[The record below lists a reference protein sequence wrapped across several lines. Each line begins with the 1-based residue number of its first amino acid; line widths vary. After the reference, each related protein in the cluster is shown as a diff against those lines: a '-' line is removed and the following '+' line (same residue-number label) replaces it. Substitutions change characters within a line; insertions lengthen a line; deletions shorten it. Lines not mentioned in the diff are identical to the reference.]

1 MKWCLV
7 AAGVNDLKR
16 PAEKLSVSQNLGAS
30 SLPFVMSSVSKQN
43 DLQSL
48 YSFGRY
54 WYDLGTL
61 LSGHHPHQLLFGRG
75 MLAPPVPYFST
86 CSYTHVTKVN
96 GFVGLTGLIQLYRIW
111 E

>member
-16 PAEKLSVSQNLGAS
+16 PAEKLSVSQNLGAF
-30 SLPFVMSSVSKQN
+30 SLPFVMSPVGKKN
-43 DLQSL
+43 VLKSL

-54 WYDLGTL
+54 WYHLGTL
-61 LSGHHPHQLLFGRG
+61 LSSHHPHQLLFGRG
-75 MLAPPVPYFST
+75 MLAFPVPYFSA
-86 CSYTHVTKVN
+86 CSYTHVTQVN
-96 GFVGLTGLIQLYRIW
+96 GFVGLTGLVQLYRIW